1 MVPTTSKEISKAQ
14 QQILAAANPLSIQ
27 KGEFVYFIKSQEIY
41 TGQQNPSVSLMEEEA
56 LTVLDRVDGPGYLQ
70 ITMQKEII
78 DHLTEGSPH
87 SLFKEVFYIGTEP
100 LDVNEEEAENED
112 NADSENSQIQFYNL
126 KITDEVL
133 EKPAKVKEKEPC
145 VTQQDCLLA
154 VKKVAYDIVFLDPE
168 NPQTT
173 KVETWIST
181 QVPYFSS
188 ILKSC
193 FTTVI
198 SVDTARPLVR
208 QCKSVFDYEFK

>member
-14 QQILAAANPLSIQ
+14 QQILAAADPLTIQ
-27 KGEFVYFIKSQEIY
+27 KGEFVYFIKSQEVY
-41 TGQQNPSVSLMEEEA
+41 TGQQSPSVSLMEEEA

-70 ITMQKEII
+70 ITMQKEVI
-78 DHLTEGSPH
+78 DHLTEGSPQ
-87 SLFKEVFYIGTEP
+87 SLFKEIFYIGTEP
-100 LDVNEEEAENED
+100 QEENENDDTNED
-112 NADSENSQIQFYNL
+112 NTDSEDSQIKFYNL
-126 KITDEVL
+126 KVTDEVL
-133 EKPAKVKEKEPC
+133 AKPKKVQEKEPC
-145 VTQQDCLLA
+145 ANEKDCLLD
-154 VKKVAYDIVFLDPE
+154 VKKVAYDIVFQDPQ

-181 QVPYFSS
+181 QVPYFAS
-188 ILKSC
+188 ILQSC